1 MKSWLLSEGEFVIIL
16 LFLLCVTSR
25 SCTTAYASCWFRI
38 VKQVQNIIHK
48 IIFMWVL
55 FVVKTL
61 FKCLL
66 KDGDDVCAIGCWDKF
81 QRAINLFKELVAAI
95 DSLFLQIYF
104 VCDADARNMWAL
116 IAHFCVP
123 VPQIGIGNLS
133 CHIKYQN
140 ANVRAKVVSRVQFIE
155 RLLSSSVPNVYKKI
169 ILITLRAYLPTLY
182 V

>member
-1 MKSWLLSEGEFVIIL
+1 MLSECEVIVL
-16 LFLLCVTSR
+16 LFLLFVSSR
-25 SCTTAYASCWFRI
+25 SCASSYASCWLSI
-38 VKQVQNIIHK
+38 VEQVQNIIHK
-48 IIFMWVL
+48 IVFMWVL

-61 FKCLL
+61 FKRLL

-81 QRAINLFKELVAAI
+81 QRAINLFKELVAAVN
-95 DSLFLQIYF
+95 SLFLQIYF
-104 VCDADARNMWAL
+104 VRDADAGNMWAL

-155 RLLSSSVPNVYKKI
+155 RLLSSSVPNVYRKI
-169 ILITLRAYLPTLY
+169 ILSTFRAYLPTL
-182 V
+182 